1 MKIAIILGT
10 RPEIIKLSSIIR
22 ELQNFSKENFYSCK
36 TCEANLK
43 HNQSNTHKDNKNI
56 EYFIIHTNQHYSKN
70 MDEIFFKELNL
81 PTPKYNLNVGSGTHG
96 EQTAKMIDGIEKI
109 LISENPDVVIVQ
121 GDTNTVLAG
130 ALSASKLHIKVAH
143 VEAGLRSYD
152 RNMPEETNRVLTDHI
167 SNYLFAP
174 TEIAKHNLLKEG
186 INKNVFVVGNTI
198 VDATI
203 QNIEIAENIYKYN
216 NMSIKTNINED
227 YFLLTLHRAENTDNK
242 ERLTN
247 IVNAI
252 IKATEQYNKKI
263 IFPMHPRTEKKL
275 KEYNLFENLQKNSK
289 IEIIEP
295 VGYLEFLLLEKNAK
309 LILTDSGGVQEE
321 ACILGAPCIT
331 LRDNTERPET
341 IYIGS
346 NILVNADINKILD
359 GIGVMANKKING
371 NNPFG
376 DGNSGKAI
384 VKILLEN

>member
-1 MKIAIILGT
+1 
-10 RPEIIKLSSIIR
+10 
-22 ELQNFSKENFYSCK
+22 
-36 TCEANLK
+36 
-43 HNQSNTHKDNKNI
+43 
-56 EYFIIHTNQHYSKN
+56 

-96 EQTAKMIDGIEKI
+96 KQTAKMIDGIEKI

-130 ALSASKLHIKVAH
+130 AISASKLHIKVAH

-174 TEIAKHNLLKEG
+174 TEMAKRNLLKEG

-203 QNIEIAENIYKYN
+203 QNIEIAENNKN
-216 NMSIKTNINED
+216 NNISLKTNINED

-252 IKATEQYNKKI
+252 IKATEKYNQKI
-263 IFPMHPRTEKKL
+263 IFPIHPRTEQKL
-275 KEYNLFENLQKNSK
+275 KEYNLFENLQKNNK

-346 NILVNADINKILD
+346 NILVGADINKILN
-359 GIGVMANKKING
+359 GIGEMTDKKIRSEASIAR

-376 DGNSGKAI
+376 DGNSGKTI
-384 VKILLEN
+384 VKILLKN

>member
-1 MKIAIILGT
+1 MKTAKIAIILGT

-22 ELQNFSKENFYSCK
+22 ELHQLTINK
-36 TCEANLK
+36 
-43 HNQSNTHKDNKNI
+43 KNI

-70 MDEIFFKELNL
+70 MDEVFFKELNL

-96 EQTAKMIDGIEKI
+96 KQTAKMIDGIEKI

-130 ALSASKLHIKVAH
+130 AISASKLHIKVAH

-174 TEIAKHNLLKEG
+174 TEMAKRNLLKEG

-203 QNIEIAENIYKYN
+203 QNIEIAENNKN
-216 NMSIKTNINED
+216 NNISLKTNINED

-252 IKATEQYNKKI
+252 IKATEKYNQKI
-263 IFPMHPRTEKKL
+263 IFPIHPRTEQKL
-275 KEYNLFENLQKNSK
+275 KEYNLFENLQKNNK

-346 NILVNADINKILD
+346 NILVGADINKILN
-359 GIGVMANKKING
+359 GIGEMTDKKIRSEASIAR

-376 DGNSGKAI
+376 DGNSGKTI
-384 VKILLEN
+384 VKILLKN